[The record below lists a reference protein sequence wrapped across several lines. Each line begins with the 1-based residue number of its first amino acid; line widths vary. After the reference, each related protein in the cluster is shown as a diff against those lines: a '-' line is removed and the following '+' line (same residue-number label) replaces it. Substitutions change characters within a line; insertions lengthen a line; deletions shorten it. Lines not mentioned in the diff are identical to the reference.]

1 MINIPIILHFQTNC
15 CKLQTYIKTMRTNHQ
30 NILYEKKSFC
40 KITLFFDKII
50 LNSTKS
56 YQVNTYKPKNFK
68 IKQYKNLI
76 KI

>member
-1 MINIPIILHFQTNC
+1 MINIPIYNSKQIAE
-15 CKLQTYIKTMRTNHQ
+15 KMQTYIKTMRTNHQ

-40 KITLFFDKII
+40 KINIFFDKII

-68 IKQYKNLI
+68 I
-76 KI
+76 